1 MLVAALHLVARDTP
15 PALLWLKKSAGPTPE
30 AAGAPGPKLRLFVSP
45 VKPVATHVGAFR
57 VPSFI
62 VSLGTTVVP
71 ALKLA
76 CALQQSPTMFHSAVF
91 QLCDKLTTL
100 SFAVAFALPPGLVST
115 TVSVVAD
122 AVPVSV
128 VPCSWAA
135 VIAAAPE
142 LALLKKQ
149 LLPF

>member
-1 MLVAALHLVARDTP
+1 
-15 PALLWLKKSAGPTPE
+15 
-30 AAGAPGPKLRLFVSP
+30 
-45 VKPVATHVGAFR
+45 
-57 VPSFI
+57 
-62 VSLGTTVVP
+62 
-71 ALKLA
+71 
-76 CALQQSPTMFHSAVF
+76 
-91 QLCDKLTTL
+91 L

-115 TVSVVAD
+115 TVSVVAE